1 MQISLRTEVNH
12 AEKEKQAYPD
22 ERHSVGAGAMAVV
35 SVHSLWQGYHHS
47 GRSRR
52 RKNLFCSGDDR
63 AADTNG
69 EPLPEEEAASP
80 PINVIYQSA
89 EDGLADTIKP
99 RLVQSGAD
107 CSCVLVIDESDRELT
122 LCDERLEQA
131 IWETGARLIVL
142 DPLQAYLGC
151 DMDMYRAN
159 EVRPV
164 IKRLCS
170 MADRAGCAVILIG
183 HMNKAQG
190 LKASYRG
197 LGSIDFRAA
206 ARSVLLVGRLKSDPS
221 VRVVAH
227 DKSSLAP
234 EGRSIAFSLDAENG
248 FQWKGYCDTTVDEV
262 LSGAGSVQT
271 KTMQMEQELKEL
283 LSKPVPV
290 EEIFRR
296 AKELGISERTVNIAK
311 KNVGVQ
317 AVKHA
322 NHWYWQLPG

>member
-1 MQISLRTEVNH
+1 MQKKKNRLIRMSDIKTEQV
-12 AEKEKQAYPD
+12 QWLWYPYIPYGKVTIVQGD
-22 ERHSVGAGAMAVV
+22 PGEGKTSFVLAMIA
-35 SVHSLWQGYHHS
+35 L
-47 GRSRR
+47 
-52 RKNLFCSGDDR
+52 L
-63 AADTNG
+63 TNG

-99 RLVQSGAD
+99 RLEQSGAD
-107 CSCVLVIDESDRELT
+107 CCRVLVIDESDRELT
-122 LCDERLEQA
+122 LCDERLEHA
-131 IWETGARLIVL
+131 VKETGARLIVL
-142 DPLQAYLGC
+142 DPLQAYLGDGV
-151 DMDMYRAN
+151 DMHRAN

-164 IKRLCS
+164 FKRLCA
-170 MADRAGCAVILIG
+170 MADRTGCAVILIG

-190 LKASYRG
+190 LKSSYRG

-206 ARSVLLVGRLKSDPS
+206 ARSVLLVGRLKSDLS

-234 EGRSIAFSLDAENG
+234 EGKSIAFSLDAENG

-262 LSGAGSVQT
+262 LSGTGSVQT

-290 EEIFRR
+290 EEVFRR

>member
-1 MQISLRTEVNH
+1 MQKKKNRLIRMSDIATEQV
-12 AEKEKQAYPD
+12 QWLWYPYIPYGKVTIIQGD
-22 ERHSVGAGAMAVV
+22 PGEGKTSFVLAMIA
-35 SVHSLWQGYHHS
+35 L
-47 GRSRR
+47 
-52 RKNLFCSGDDR
+52 L
-63 AADTNG
+63 TNG
-69 EPLPEEEAASP
+69 DPLPEEDTASP

-99 RLVQSGAD
+99 RLEQSGAD
-107 CSCVLVIDESDRELT
+107 CSRVLVIDESDKELT

-131 IWETGARLIVL
+131 VQETGARLIVL
-142 DPLQAYLGC
+142 DPLQAYLGDHV
-151 DMDMYRAN
+151 DMHRAN

-164 IKRLCS
+164 FKRLCA
-170 MADRAGCAVILIG
+170 MADRTSCAVILIG

-190 LKASYRG
+190 LKSSYRG

-206 ARSVLLVGRLKSDPS
+206 ARSVLLVGRLKNDPS

-234 EGRSIAFSLDAENG
+234 EGKSISFSLDTEKG
-248 FQWKGYCDTTVDEV
+248 FLWKGYCDTTVDEV
-262 LSGAGSVQT
+262 LSGTGSVQT

-290 EEIFRR
+290 EEVFRR

-311 KNVGVQ
+311 KNAGVQ
-317 AVKHA
+317 AVKFG
-322 NHWYWQLPG
+322 NRWYWQLPDEGCKGAMS